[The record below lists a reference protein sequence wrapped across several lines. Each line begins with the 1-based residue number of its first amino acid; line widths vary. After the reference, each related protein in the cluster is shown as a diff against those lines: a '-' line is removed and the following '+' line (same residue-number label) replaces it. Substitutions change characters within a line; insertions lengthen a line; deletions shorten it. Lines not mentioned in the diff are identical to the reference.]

1 MCSVELE
8 GDPNH
13 VRHPFEHY
21 RVTYPMGFRKRGD
34 NGEERI
40 SANKGKSAFTLH
52 TSQSLLG

>member
-1 MCSVELE
+1 MSRVELK
-8 GDPNH
+8 GDPNR

-21 RVTYPMGFRKRGD
+21 RVTYPVGFRKLGD